1 MNKKQR
7 ISIGVL
13 STIAATLVV
22 AFASGAIQIGGDKE
36 TLVVARKFARDYLA
50 NPDKQ
55 AFPIYG
61 ESKLLVPCLEPR
73 IENEFVSHGKL
84 RYDFKVTCANEK
96 IGYLFVSMKGNPVA
110 YIGVSRESPIVG
122 K

>member
-13 STIAATLVV
+13 SVIAAALIV
-22 AFASGAIQIGGDKE
+22 AVASGAIQVGGDEK
-36 TLVVARKFARDYLA
+36 TQVAARNFAREYLA

-55 AFPIYG
+55 TFPIYG
-61 ESKLLVPCLEPR
+61 ESTLLVPCPEPR
-73 IENEFVSHGKL
+73 IDNEFVSHGKL
-84 RYDFKVTCANEK
+84 RYDFKVTCANQK
-96 IGYLFVSMKGNPVA
+96 IGYLFVSMKGNLVA
-110 YIGVSRESPIVG
+110 FIGVSSNSPLIG